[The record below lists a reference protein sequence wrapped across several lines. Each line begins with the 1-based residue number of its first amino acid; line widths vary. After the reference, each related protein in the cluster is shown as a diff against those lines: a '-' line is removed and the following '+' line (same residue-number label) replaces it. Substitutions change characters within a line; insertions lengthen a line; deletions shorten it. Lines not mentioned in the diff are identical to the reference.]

1 MQSGDPEGGAP
12 RNKKMTRSCSAVG
25 CSTRDTV
32 LSRERGLSFHQFPTD
47 TIQRSKWIRAVNRVD
62 PRSKKIW
69 IPGPGAILCSKHFQE
84 SDFESYGI
92 RRKLKKGTVPSVSL
106 YKVPQG
112 IRLKGKARQKIL
124 KQPLPV
130 NSQEVATEDH
140 NYSLKT
146 PLTIGAEK
154 LAEVQQMLQVSKKR
168 LISVKN
174 YRMIKKRKG
183 LQLIDAL
190 VEEKLLSEET
200 ECLLRA
206 QFSDFKWEL
215 YNWRETDQYST
226 EMKQFACTLY
236 LCSSKVY
243 DYVRK
248 ILKLPHSSILRT
260 WLSKCQPG
268 PGFNSHIFSFLQRRV
283 QNGDQLYQYCSLII
297 KSIPLKQQLQWD
309 PSSHSLQGFMDFG
322 LGKLDA
328 DETPLATET
337 VLLMAVGVFGH
348 WRTPL
353 GYFFVNRASGYLQ
366 AQLLRLSIGKLSDIG
381 ITVLAVT
388 SDATAHSVQMAK
400 VLGIHIDG
408 DDMKCTF
415 QHPSSCSQQIA
426 YFFDSCHLL
435 RLIRNAFQNFQSIQF
450 INGIAH
456 WQHLV
461 ELVTLEEQ
469 ELSNM
474 ERIPSTPANLK
485 NHVLKVNCAAQLF
498 SESVASALEYLLSLG
513 LPPFQNCIGTIH
525 FLRLINNLF
534 DIFNSRNCYGKGL
547 KGPLLPETYSKINH
561 VLIEAKTIF
570 VTLSDTSNNQII
582 QGKQKLGF
590 LGFLLNAESLKWLY
604 QNYVFPKVM
613 PFPYLLTYKFSH
625 DHLELFLKMLRQVL
639 VTSSSPTCLAFQKA
653 YHNLE
658 TRYTFQDEVFLSK
671 VSIFDISV
679 ARRKDLAL
687 WAVQRQYGVSVTKTL
702 FHEDGICQDWSN
714 CSLSEALLDLSDNR
728 KNLIRYAGYVADK
741 LSALLTCEDC
751 ITALYASDLKASK
764 IGSLLFVKK
773 KNGLHF
779 PSESL
784 CRVINICERVL
795 RTHSRMAI
803 FELIPKQRELYLQQ
817 KILCELSGH
826 IYLFVD
832 LNKHLFDGEVCA
844 VNHFV
849 KLLKDIIICFLN
861 IRANNVAQ
869 NPLKRHSERTDMKT
883 LSRKHWSSLPDYKC
897 SSFANT
903 NKFRHLLSN
912 DGYPF
917 K

>member
-1 MQSGDPEGGAP
+1 
-12 RNKKMTRSCSAVG
+12 MTRSCSAVG

-92 RRKLKKGTVPSVSL
+92 RRKLKKGAVPSVSL
-106 YKVPQG
+106 YKVLQG
-112 IRLKGKARQKIL
+112 VHLKGKARQKIL
-124 KQPLPV
+124 QQPLPD
-130 NSQEVATEDH
+130 NSQEVAAEDH
-140 NYSLKT
+140 NYSLKR
-146 PLTIGAEK
+146 PLTTGTEK

-168 LISVKN
+168 LVSVKN
-174 YRMIKKRKG
+174 YRMIKKRKD
-183 LQLIDAL
+183 LRLIDTL

-215 YNWRETDQYST
+215 YNWRETADYST

-260 WLSKCQPG
+260 FLFFPRWLSKCKPS
-268 PGFNSHIFSFLQRRV
+268 PGFNSNVFSFLQQRV
-283 QNGDQLYQYCSLII
+283 ENGDQQYQYCSLII
-297 KSIPLKQQLQWD
+297 KGVSLKQQLQWD
-309 PSSHSLQGFMDFG
+309 PSSHHLQGFMDFG

-328 DETPLATET
+328 DEMPLASET
-337 VLLMAVGVFGH
+337 ILLMAVGISGH

-353 GYFFVNRASGYLQ
+353 GYFFVNRESGYLQ
-366 AQLLRLSIGKLSDIG
+366 AQLLRLTIGKLSDIG

-400 VLGIHIDG
+400 ALGIHIDG
-408 DDMKCTF
+408 DNMKYTF
-415 QHPSSCSQQIA
+415 QHPSSSSQQIA

-435 RLIRNAFQNFQSIQF
+435 RLIRNAFQDFQSIQF
-450 INGIAH
+450 INGTAH

-461 ELVTLEEQ
+461 DLVALEEQ

-474 ERIPSTPANLK
+474 EKIPGKLANLK

-498 SESVASALEYLLSLG
+498 SESVASALECLLSLG

-547 KGPLLPETYSKINH
+547 RGPLLPETYSKINH
-561 VLIEAKTIF
+561 VLIEAKTVF

-582 QGKQKLGF
+582 KGKRKLGF

-604 QNYVFPKVM
+604 HNYVFPKVM
-613 PFPYLLTYKFSH
+613 PFPYLLTYKLSQ
-625 DHLELFLKMLRQVL
+625 DHLELFLKMVL
-639 VTSSSPTCLAFQKA
+639 VTSSNPTCMAFQKA
-653 YHNLE
+653 YHNSE
-658 TRYTFQDEVFLSK
+658 TRYRLQDEAFLHE
-671 VSIFDISV
+671 VSILDISI
-679 ARRKDLAL
+679 ARRTDLAL
-687 WAVQRQYGVSVTKTL
+687 WTVQSQYGINVLKTL
-702 FHEDGICQDWSN
+702 FHKEDICLDWSN
-714 CSLSEALLDLSDNR
+714 GLLSEALLDLSDHKR
-728 KNLIRYAGYVADK
+728 NLTRCAAYIADR
-741 LSALLTCEDC
+741 LSTLVHCEDC
-751 ITALYASDLKASK
+751 ISALYASDLKASK
-764 IGSLLFVKK
+764 IGSLICVKK

-779 PSESL
+779 PSKSL
-784 CRVINICERVL
+784 CQVINICERVM
-795 RTHSRMAI
+795 RTHSKMAD
-803 FELIPKQRELYLQQ
+803 FELLPKREELYLQQ

-826 IYLFVD
+826 MYLFVD
-832 LNKHLFDGEVCA
+832 LDEHLFDGEVCA
-844 VNHFV
+844 INHYV
-849 KLLKDIIICFLN
+849 KLLKDIIICFLQMK
-861 IRANNVAQ
+861 AKGVSQ
-869 NPLKRHSERTDMKT
+869 YPLRQYSERNEIKT
-883 LSRKHWSSLPDYKC
+883 LSRKHWSSLQDYKC

-903 NKFRHLLSN
+903 NKFKHLLRN

-917 K
+917 I

>member
-1 MQSGDPEGGAP
+1 
-12 RNKKMTRSCSAVG
+12 MTRSCSAVG

-92 RRKLKKGTVPSVSL
+92 RRKLKKGAVPSVSL
-106 YKVPQG
+106 DKVLQG
-112 IRLKGKARQKIL
+112 VHLKGKARQKIL
-124 KQPLPV
+124 KQPLPD

-140 NYSLKT
+140 NYSLRR
-146 PLTIGAEK
+146 PLTVGAEK
-154 LAEVQQMLQVSKKR
+154 LVEVQQMLQVSKKR
-168 LISVKN
+168 LVSVEN

-183 LQLIDAL
+183 LRLIDAL
-190 VEEKLLSEET
+190 VDEKLLSEET

-215 YNWRETDQYST
+215 YNWRETAEYST

-260 WLSKCQPG
+260 WLSKCKPS
-268 PGFNSHIFSFLQRRV
+268 PGFNSNIFSFLQRRV
-283 QNGDQLYQYCSLII
+283 ENGDQLYQYCSLII
-297 KSIPLKQQLQWD
+297 KGVSLKQQLQWD
-309 PSSHSLQGFMDFG
+309 PSSHHLQGFMDFG
-322 LGKLDA
+322 LGILDA
-328 DETPLATET
+328 DETPLASET
-337 VLLMAVGVFGH
+337 VLLMAVGISGH

-366 AQLLRLSIGKLSDIG
+366 AQLLRLTIGKLSDIG

-388 SDATAHSVQMAK
+388 SDATAPSVQMARA
-400 VLGIHIDG
+400 LGVRMDG
-408 DDMKCTF
+408 DDLKCTF
-415 QHPSSCSQQIA
+415 QHPSSSSQQIA

-450 INGIAH
+450 INGTAH
-456 WQHLV
+456 WRHLV
-461 ELVTLEEQ
+461 ELAALGER
-469 ELSNM
+469 ELAGT
-474 ERIPSTPANLK
+474 EGLPGRLADLK
-485 NHVLKVNCAAQLF
+485 NHVLKTNCAAQVF
-498 SESVASALEYLLSLG
+498 SESVAGALECLLSLG
-513 LPPFQNCIGTIH
+513 LPPFQNCIGTVH

-547 KGPLLPETYSKINH
+547 KGPLLPETYSKINR

-570 VTLSDTSNNQII
+570 VTLSDASNNQII
-582 QGKQKLGF
+582 KGKRKLGF

-613 PFPYLLTYKFSH
+613 PFPYLLTYKFSQ

-639 VTSSSPTCLAFQKA
+639 VTSSAPTCMAFQKA
-653 YHNLE
+653 YQSLE
-658 TRYTFQDEVFLSK
+658 TRYKLQDEVSLSEA
-671 VSIFDISV
+671 STLDISL
-679 ARRKDLAL
+679 ARRTDLAL
-687 WAVQRQYGVSVTKTL
+687 WTVQRQYGVSAVKSL
-702 FHEDGICQDWSN
+702 FHKEDVCQDWSD
-714 CSLSEALLDLSDNR
+714 CSLSEALLDLSDHRR
-728 KNLIRYAGYVADK
+728 KLTCCAGYIANK
-741 LSALLTCEDC
+741 LLALLTCEDC
-751 ITALYASDLKASK
+751 ISALYASDLRVAK
-764 IGSLLFVKK
+764 IGSLLCVKK

-784 CRVINICERVL
+784 CQVVNTCERVV
-795 RTHSRMAI
+795 RTQSRTAVCA
-803 FELIPKQRELYLQQ
+803 LLPKQRDLFLQQ
-817 KILCELSGH
+817 QILCELSGH
-826 IYLFVD
+826 LSLFAD
-832 LNKHLFDGEVCA
+832 LDEHLFDGEVCA

-849 KLLKDIIICFLN
+849 KLLKDIIVCFLT
-861 IRANNVAQ
+861 IRAKDAVQ
-869 NPLKRHSERTDMKT
+869 YPLKHHSERPERKT
-883 LSRKHWSSLPDYKC
+883 FSRKRWSSLQDYRW

>member
-1 MQSGDPEGGAP
+1 
-12 RNKKMTRSCSAVG
+12 MTRSCSAVG

-92 RRKLKKGTVPSVSL
+92 RRKLKKGAVPSVSL
-106 YKVPQG
+106 YKVLQG
-112 IRLKGKARQKIL
+112 VHLKGKARQKIL
-124 KQPLPV
+124 KQPLPD

-140 NYSLKT
+140 NYSLKR
-146 PLTIGAEK
+146 PLTVGAEK
-154 LAEVQQMLQVSKKR
+154 LAEVQQMLQMSKKR
-168 LISVKN
+168 LVSVKN

-183 LQLIDAL
+183 LRLIDAL

-215 YNWRETDQYST
+215 YNWRETAEYST

-260 WLSKCQPG
+260 WLSKCKPS
-268 PGFNSHIFSFLQRRV
+268 PGFNSNVFSFLQQRV
-283 QNGDQLYQYCSLII
+283 ENGDQLYQYCSLII
-297 KSIPLKQQLQWD
+297 KGISLKQQLQWD
-309 PSSHSLQGFMDFG
+309 PSSHHLQGFMDFG

-328 DETPLATET
+328 DETPLASET
-337 VLLMAVGVFGH
+337 ILLMAVGISGH

-353 GYFFVNRASGYLQ
+353 GYFFVNKASGYLQ
-366 AQLLRLSIGKLSDIG
+366 AQLLRLTIGKLSDIG

-388 SDATAHSVQMAK
+388 SDVTAHSVQMAK
-400 VLGIHIDG
+400 ALGILIDG
-408 DDMKCTF
+408 DNMKCTF
-415 QHPSSCSQQIA
+415 QHPSSSSQQIA

-450 INGIAH
+450 INGTAH

-461 ELVTLEEQ
+461 ELVALEEQ

-474 ERIPSTPANLK
+474 ERIPGKLANLK
-485 NHVLKVNCAAQLF
+485 NHVLKMNCAAQLF
-498 SESVASALEYLLSLG
+498 SESVASALECLLSLG
-513 LPPFQNCIGTIH
+513 LPRFQNCIGTIH
-525 FLRLINNLF
+525 FVRLVNNLF

-547 KGPLLPETYSKINH
+547 KGPLWPETYSKINH

-582 QGKQKLGF
+582 KGKRKLGF
-590 LGFLLNAESLKWLY
+590 LGFLLNAESLQWLY

-613 PFPYLLTYKFSH
+613 PFPYLLTYKFSQ
-625 DHLELFLKMLRQVL
+625 DHLELFLKMLRKLL
-639 VTSSSPTCLAFQKA
+639 VTSSHPTCMAFQKA

-658 TRYTFQDEVFLSK
+658 TRYRPQDEVFLRE
-671 VSIFDISV
+671 VSILDISL
-679 ARRKDLAL
+679 AQRTDLAL
-687 WAVQRQYGVSVTKTL
+687 WTIQHQYGVSVTKTP
-702 FHEDGICQDWSN
+702 FHKEDICQDWSD
-714 CSLSEALLDLSDNR
+714 CSLSEALVDLSEHR
-728 KNLIRYAGYVADK
+728 RNLTCCAGYVANK

-751 ITALYASDLKASK
+751 ISALYASDLRASK
-764 IGSLLFVKK
+764 IGSLLCIKK

-784 CRVINICERVL
+784 CRVINICERVV
-795 RTHSRMAI
+795 RTHSRMSVC
-803 FELIPKQRELYLQQ
+803 ELLPKQKELYLQQ
-817 KILCELSGH
+817 KIFCELSGH

-832 LNKHLFDGEVCA
+832 LDEHLFDGEVCA
-844 VNHFV
+844 INHFI
-849 KLLKDIIICFLN
+849 KLLKDIIVCFLK
-861 IRANNVAQ
+861 IRAKDVAQ
-869 NPLKRHSERTDMKT
+869 YPLKHHSERTEMKT
-883 LSRKHWSSLPDYKC
+883 FLRKHWSSLQDYRI
-897 SSFANT
+897 SRFANT
-903 NKFRHLLSN
+903 SKFRHLLSN

>member
-1 MQSGDPEGGAP
+1 
-12 RNKKMTRSCSAVG
+12 MTRSCSAVG

-47 TIQRSKWIRAVNRVD
+47 TIQRSQWIRAVNRVD

-92 RRKLKKGTVPSVSL
+92 RRKLKKGAVPSVSL

-112 IRLKGKARQKIL
+112 IHLKGKARQKIL
-124 KQPLPV
+124 KQPLPD
-130 NSQEVATEDH
+130 NSEEVAAEDH

-146 PLTIGAEK
+146 PLTAGAEK

-168 LISVKN
+168 LLSVKN
-174 YRMIKKRKG
+174 YRMIKKRKD

-215 YNWRETDQYST
+215 YNWRETDEYST

-260 WLSKCQPG
+260 WLSRCQPS
-268 PGFNSHIFSFLQRRV
+268 PGFDSNVFSFLQRRV
-283 QNGDQLYQYCSLII
+283 EGGDQLYQYCSLIV
-297 KSIPLKQQLQWD
+297 KSVSLKQQLQWD
-309 PSSHSLQGFMDFG
+309 PRSHSLQGFMDFG

-328 DETPLATET
+328 DETPLASET
-337 VLLMAVGVFGH
+337 VLLMAVGIFGH

-353 GYFFVNRASGYLQ
+353 GYFFVNRASGCLQ
-366 AQLLRLSIGKLSDIG
+366 AQLLRLTIGKLSDIG

-400 VLGIHIDG
+400 ALGIHMDG
-408 DDMKCTF
+408 DSMKCTF
-415 QHPSSCSQQIA
+415 QHPASSSQQVA

-435 RLIRNAFQNFQSIQF
+435 RLVRNAFQNFQSIRF
-450 INGIAH
+450 ISGTAH

-461 ELVTLEEQ
+461 ELAALEEQ
-469 ELSNM
+469 ELSKM
-474 ERIPSTPANLK
+474 ERIPRKLANLK
-485 NHVLKVNCAAQLF
+485 NHVLKTNCAAQLF
-498 SESVASALEYLLSLG
+498 SESVARALEYLLSLG
-513 LPPFQNCIGTIH
+513 LPPFQNCIGTVH

-534 DIFNSRNCYGKGL
+534 DIFNSRNRHGKGL
-547 KGPLLPETYSKINH
+547 KGPLLPETYGRINQ

-570 VTLSDTSNNQII
+570 VTLSDASNNQII
-582 QGKQKLGF
+582 KGKQKLGF

-604 QNYVFPKVM
+604 QNYVSPKVM
-613 PFPYLLTYKFSH
+613 PLPYLLTYKFSQ
-625 DHLELFLKMLRQVL
+625 DHLELFLKTLRQVL
-639 VTSSSPTCLAFQKA
+639 VTSSSPTCGAFQRA
-653 YHNLE
+653 YHHLQ
-658 TRYTFQDEVFLSK
+658 TSCRSQDEAYLSDI
-671 VSIFDISV
+671 SLFDMSV

-687 WAVQRQYGVSVTKTL
+687 WAVQRQYGVSTAEPPFPT
-702 FHEDGICQDWSN
+702 EGIWQDWSS
-714 CSLSEALLDLSDNR
+714 CPLSEALLDLSDHGR
-728 KNLIRYAGYVADK
+728 RLVCYAGCIANK
-741 LSALLTCEDC
+741 LAALLTCEEC
-751 ITALYASDLKASK
+751 IRALYASDLKASK
-764 IGSLLFVKK
+764 TGSLLCVKK

-784 CRVINICERVL
+784 YRVVNTCEQVV
-795 RTHSRMAI
+795 RTHARMATS
-803 FELIPKQRELYLQQ
+803 ELVPKQREYLQQ
-817 KILCELSGH
+817 KILHELSGNVC
-826 IYLFVD
+826 LFVD
-832 LNKHLFDGEVCA
+832 LDVHLFDGEACA

-849 KLLKDIIICFLN
+849 KLLKDIIKCFLT
-861 IRANNVAQ
+861 IRATDVAQ
-869 NPLKRHSERTDMKT
+869 YPLKHHSERTERET
-883 LSRKHWSSLPDYKC
+883 PRKHWSSLQDYKC

-903 NKFRHLLSN
+903 NKFRHLLCN

>member
-1 MQSGDPEGGAP
+1 
-12 RNKKMTRSCSAVG
+12 MTRSCSAVG
-25 CSTRDTV
+25 CTTRDTV
-32 LSRERGLSFHQFPTD
+32 LSRERGLSFHQCVFPTD
-47 TIQRSKWIRAVNRVD
+47 TILRSKWISAVNRVD

-69 IPGPGAILCSKHFQE
+69 IPGPGAILCSKHFRE

-92 RRKLKKGTVPSVSL
+92 RRKLKKGAVPSVSL
-106 YKVPQG
+106 YKVLQG
-112 IRLKGKARQKIL
+112 VHLKGKAKQKVL
-124 KQPLPV
+124 KQPLPD
-130 NSQEVATEDH
+130 NSEEVATEDH
-140 NYSLKT
+140 TYSLRR
-146 PLTIGAEK
+146 PLTVGAEN

-174 YRMIKKRKG
+174 YRMVKKRKG

-215 YNWRETDQYST
+215 YNWSDTAGYST

-260 WLSKCQPG
+260 WLSKCKPSPG
-268 PGFNSHIFSFLQRRV
+268 LNSNVFSFLQRKV
-283 QNGDQLYQYCSLII
+283 ENGDQLYQYCSLII
-297 KSIPLKQQLQWD
+297 KGVSLKQQLQWD
-309 PSSHSLQGFMDFG
+309 PSSNTLQGFMDFG
-322 LGKLDA
+322 LGTLDA
-328 DETPLATET
+328 DEIPLASET
-337 VLLMAVGVFGH
+337 ILLMAVGIFGH

-353 GYFFVNRASGYLQ
+353 GYFLVNRASGYLQ
-366 AQLLRLSIGKLSDIG
+366 AQLLRLTIGKLSDIG

-388 SDATAHSVQMAK
+388 SDATAHSIQMAK
-400 VLGIHIDG
+400 ALGIRIDE
-408 DDMKCTF
+408 DNMKCTF
-415 QHPSSCSQQIA
+415 QHPSSSSQQIA

-435 RLIRNAFQNFQSIQF
+435 RLIRNAFQNFQIIRF
-450 INGIAH
+450 TNGTAH

-461 ELVTLEEQ
+461 ELGALKEQ

-474 ERIPSTPANLK
+474 ERIPSKLADLK
-485 NHVLKVNCAAQLF
+485 NHVLRLNCASQLF
-498 SESVASALEYLLSLG
+498 SESVASALECLLSLD
-513 LPPFQNCIGTIH
+513 LPPFQNCIGTVH

-570 VTLSDTSNNQII
+570 VTLSDISNNQII
-582 QGKQKLGF
+582 KGKRKLGF

-613 PFPYLLTYKFSH
+613 PFPYLLTYKFSQ

-639 VTSSSPTCLAFQKA
+639 VTSSSPTCIAFQKA

-658 TRYTFQDEVFLSK
+658 TRYRFQDEVYLSE

-679 ARRKDLAL
+679 ARRKDLVLGAI
-687 WAVQRQYGVSVTKTL
+687 QCQYGVSSMRTRFLK
-702 FHEDGICQDWSN
+702 EDICQDRSN
-714 CSLSEALLDLSDNR
+714 CSLGEALLDPSDHR
-728 KNLIRYAGYVADK
+728 RHSIPCASYVANK

-751 ITALYASDLKASK
+751 ITALYSSDLKPSK
-764 IGSLLFVKK
+764 IGSLLCVKK

-784 CRVINICERVL
+784 CRVINTCEQVVK
-795 RTHSRMAI
+795 THSGMAI
-803 FELIPKQRELYLQQ
+803 FELVPKQRELYLQQ
-817 KILCELSGH
+817 KILHELAGNTD
-826 IYLFVD
+826 LFVD
-832 LNKHLFDGEVCA
+832 LDGHLFDGEVCA

-849 KLLKDIIICFLN
+849 KMLKDIIICFLTR
-861 IRANNVAQ
+861 RAKDITRY
-869 NPLKRHSERTDMKT
+869 PLKHHSERTETKT
-883 LSRKHWSSLPDYKC
+883 SLRKHWSSLQDYKC
-897 SSFANT
+897 STFANT
-903 NKFRHLLSN
+903 NKFGHLPSN
-912 DGYPF
+912 DGYLF

>member
-1 MQSGDPEGGAP
+1 
-12 RNKKMTRSCSAVG
+12 
-25 CSTRDTV
+25 
-32 LSRERGLSFHQFPTD
+32 
-47 TIQRSKWIRAVNRVD
+47 
-62 PRSKKIW
+62 
-69 IPGPGAILCSKHFQE
+69 
-84 SDFESYGI
+84 
-92 RRKLKKGTVPSVSL
+92 
-106 YKVPQG
+106 
-112 IRLKGKARQKIL
+112 
-124 KQPLPV
+124 
-130 NSQEVATEDH
+130 
-140 NYSLKT
+140 
-146 PLTIGAEK
+146 
-154 LAEVQQMLQVSKKR
+154 MLQVSKKR
-168 LISVKN
+168 LVSVKN

-183 LQLIDAL
+183 LRLIDAL

-215 YNWRETDQYST
+215 YNWRETAEYST

-260 WLSKCQPG
+260 WLSKCKPS
-268 PGFNSHIFSFLQRRV
+268 PGFNSNIFSFLQRRV
-283 QNGDQLYQYCSLII
+283 ENGDQLYQYCSLII
-297 KSIPLKQQLQWD
+297 KGISLKQQLQWD
-309 PSSHSLQGFMDFG
+309 PSSHHLQGFMDFG
-322 LGKLDA
+322 LGILDA
-328 DETPLATET
+328 DETPLASET
-337 VLLMAVGVFGH
+337 ILLMAVGISGH

-366 AQLLRLSIGKLSDIG
+366 AQLLRLTIGKLSDIG

-400 VLGIHIDG
+400 ALGIHIDG
-408 DDMKCTF
+408 DNMKCTF
-415 QHPSSCSQQIA
+415 QHPSSSSQQIA

-450 INGIAH
+450 INGTAH

-461 ELVTLEEQ
+461 DLVALGDQ
-469 ELSNM
+469 ELANI
-474 ERIPSTPANLK
+474 ERLPRKLANLK
-485 NHVLKVNCAAQLF
+485 NHVLKTNCAAQLF
-498 SESVASALEYLLSLG
+498 SENVASALECLLSLG
-513 LPPFQNCIGTIH
+513 LPPFQNCIGTVH

-570 VTLSDTSNNQII
+570 VTLSDASSNQII
-582 QGKQKLGF
+582 KGKRKLGF

-604 QNYVFPKVM
+604 QNYIFPKVM
-613 PFPYLLTYKFSH
+613 PFPYLLTYKFSQ

-639 VTSSSPTCLAFQKA
+639 VTGSNPTCMAFQKA

-658 TRYTFQDEVFLSK
+658 TRYRSQDEAFLSE
-671 VSIFDISV
+671 VSILDISI
-679 ARRKDLAL
+679 ARRTDLAL
-687 WAVQRQYGVSVTKTL
+687 WTVQRQYGVSGIKTL
-702 FHEDGICQDWSN
+702 FHKEDICRDWSN
-714 CSLSEALLDLSDNR
+714 CSLSEALLDLSDHR
-728 KNLIRYAGYVADK
+728 QKLICCASYVANK
-741 LSALLTCEDC
+741 LSALLTCEEC
-751 ITALYASDLKASK
+751 ISALYASDLKVAK
-764 IGSLLFVKK
+764 IGSLLCVKK

-779 PSESL
+779 PSQSL
-784 CRVINICERVL
+784 CQVINICERVV
-795 RTHSRMAI
+795 RTHSRMTVY
-803 FELIPKQRELYLQQ
+803 ELLPKQRELYLQQ

-832 LNKHLFDGEVCA
+832 LDEHLFDGEVCA
-844 VNHFV
+844 INHFV
-849 KLLKDIIICFLN
+849 KLLKDIIICFLK
-861 IRANNVAQ
+861 IRGKDAAQ
-869 NPLKRHSERTDMKT
+869 YPLKHHSERIEMKT
-883 LSRKHWSSLPDYKC
+883 LPRIHWSSLQDYRC

-903 NKFRHLLSN
+903 NKCRHLLSN

>member
-1 MQSGDPEGGAP
+1 
-12 RNKKMTRSCSAVG
+12 MTRSCSAVG

-32 LSRERGLSFHQFPTD
+32 LSRERGLSFHQCVFPAD

-92 RRKLKKGTVPSVSL
+92 RRKLKKGAVPSVSL

-112 IRLKGKARQKIL
+112 VHLKGKARQKIL
-124 KQPLPV
+124 KQPLPD
-130 NSQEVATEDH
+130 NSEEIATEDH
-140 NYSLKT
+140 NYSLKS

-174 YRMIKKRKG
+174 YRMIKKRKS
-183 LQLIDAL
+183 LRLIDAL

-215 YNWRETDQYST
+215 YNWREIAEYSM

-260 WLSKCQPG
+260 WLSKCKPS
-268 PGFNSHIFSFLQRRV
+268 PGFDSNIFSFLQQRV
-283 QNGDQLYQYCSLII
+283 ENGDQLYQYCSLII
-297 KSIPLKQQLQWD
+297 KSISLKQQLQWD

-328 DETPLATET
+328 DEMPLASET
-337 VLLMAVGVFGH
+337 VLLMAVGIFGH

-353 GYFFVNRASGYLQ
+353 GYFFVNTASGYLQ
-366 AQLLRLSIGKLSDIG
+366 AQLLRLTIGKLSDIG

-400 VLGIHIDG
+400 VLGIRIDG
-408 DDMKCTF
+408 DNMKCTF
-415 QHPSSCSQQIA
+415 QHPSSSSQQIA

-450 INGIAH
+450 INGTAH

-461 ELVTLEEQ
+461 ELVALEEQ

-474 ERIPSTPANLK
+474 ERVPNKLANLK
-485 NHVLKVNCAAQLF
+485 NHILKMNCAAQLF
-498 SESVASALEYLLSLG
+498 SESVASALEYLQSLG
-513 LPPFQNCIGTIH
+513 LPPFQNCMGTIY
-525 FLRLINNLF
+525 FLRLVNNLF
-534 DIFNSRNCYGKGL
+534 DIFNGRNCYAKGL
-547 KGPLLPETYSKINH
+547 KGPLLPETYGKINH
-561 VLIEAKTIF
+561 MLIEAKTIF
-570 VTLSDTSNNQII
+570 LTLSDTSNNQII
-582 QGKQKLGF
+582 KGKRKLGF

-613 PFPYLLTYKFSH
+613 PFSYLLTYKFSQ
-625 DHLELFLKMLRQVL
+625 DHLELFLRMLRRVL
-639 VTSSSPTCLAFQKA
+639 GTSSSPTCMAFQKA

-658 TRYTFQDEVFLSK
+658 TRYRFQDQVFLSE
-671 VSIFDISV
+671 VSIFDISI

-687 WAVQRQYGVSVTKTL
+687 WTVQRQYGVSVIKTL
-702 FHEDGICQDWSN
+702 FYKEDICQDWSN
-714 CSLSEALLDLSDNR
+714 CSLSEALLDLSDHR
-728 KNLIRYAGYVADK
+728 RNLTCCAGYIANK

-751 ITALYASDLKASK
+751 ITALYASDLKAYK
-764 IGSLLFVKK
+764 IGSLLCVKK
-773 KNGLHF
+773 KNGLHL

-784 CRVINICERVL
+784 CRVITICERVV
-795 RTHSRMAI
+795 RTHSRMAVV
-803 FELIPKQRELYLQQ
+803 ERIPHQRELYLQQ
-817 KILCELSGH
+817 KILHELSGH
-826 IYLFVD
+826 ICLFVD
-832 LNKHLFDGEVCA
+832 LDEHLFDGEVFA
-844 VNHFV
+844 INHFV

-861 IRANNVAQ
+861 NRAKDVVQ
-869 NPLKRHSERTDMKT
+869 YSLKHSERMEMKKF
-883 LSRKHWSSLPDYKC
+883 SRKYWSSLQDYKC

-912 DGYPF
+912 NGYPF